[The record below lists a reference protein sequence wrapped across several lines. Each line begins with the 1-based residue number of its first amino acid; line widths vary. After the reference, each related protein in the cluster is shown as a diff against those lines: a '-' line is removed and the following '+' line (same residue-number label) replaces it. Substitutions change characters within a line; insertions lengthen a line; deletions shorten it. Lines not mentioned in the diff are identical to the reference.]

1 MKVFTMLRYY
11 QKGFTLGSM
20 FLNEIPLVNTFE
32 LPWVNND
39 HNLSCFPKGVY
50 PALYVN
56 SPKHGWVYELQDVPG
71 RAEVQLHIGNDL
83 ADTLGCVLVGKYHGL
98 VWKGRPWARKSTVG
112 VLESRV
118 AFNEFMKAAGRDRE
132 IQIEVIGV
140 NDGIK

>member
-20 FLNEIPLVNTFE
+20 FLNEVPLVNTFE
-32 LPWVNND
+32 PPWMNNN
-39 HNLSCFPKGVY
+39 HNLSCFPQGLYVAK
-50 PALYVN
+50 YVN
-56 SPKHGWVYELQDVPG
+56 SPKHGWCYELQDVPG
-71 RAEVQLHIGNDL
+71 RAEIQVHIGNDL
-83 ADTLGCVLVGKYHGL
+83 ADTSGCVLVGKYHGL

-112 VLESRV
+112 VLDSRI
-118 AFNEFMKAAGRDRE
+118 AFNQFMAAAGKDRE